1 MAVPVKAA
9 GSSFEAGIPTKL
21 FDAPLVR
28 ASHRNRYVVA
38 SNGQRFLVNMTVE
51 QTLASP
57 FTVVLNWLAVV
68 KK

>member
-1 MAVPVKAA
+1 MAVPVKAV

-21 FDAPLVR
+21 FEAPFVR

-38 SNGQRFLVNMTVE
+38 SSGKRFLVNMTVE
-51 QTLASP
+51 QTTASP
-57 FTVVLNWLAVV
+57 FTVVLNWPAAV